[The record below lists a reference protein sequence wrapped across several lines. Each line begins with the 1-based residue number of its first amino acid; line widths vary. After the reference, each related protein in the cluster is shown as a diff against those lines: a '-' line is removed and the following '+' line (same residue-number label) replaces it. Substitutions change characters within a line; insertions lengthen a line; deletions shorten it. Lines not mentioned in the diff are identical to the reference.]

1 MSWACEHGHF
11 AGMCPECLGGKQ
23 VDPLSEAER
32 LGAERI
38 KVQDQQDR
46 QSDNWLSKDEVRELL
61 RECVVAVR
69 PGEILVIG
77 VSTFFSPRQLRE
89 LQESAQATLENWGSG
104 IKVMVLPA
112 AALAIIEAKEEVT
125 S

>member
-1 MSWACEHGHF
+1 
-11 AGMCPECLGGKQ
+11 MCPECLGGKQ